1 MAGSKKRS
9 TRSKTA
15 AAASSSCKKKLR
27 PTRRRG
33 SQSQRDD
40 NTDNNRSVED
50 TTEEIMPAA
59 PLPQSSSG
67 RLRKIR
73 KNNYAV
79 STAAAAASSDGDDG
93 EDTNKEGGDNNIS
106 DDTKDTKPSSSS
118 NRPQQRSS
126 PPPAKIKG
134 RFMEVKMKQ
143 LTSYFS
149 RSNTPNSEVGGVEE
163 EGGEEERGDHPN
175 NMMKKEEEEDLINNE
190 NHHNKDDDDHNE
202 TKDSS
207 MNNLKD
213 GGSSSSIPPTTT
225 TTTAASSCPLSLLA
239 SAISSA
245 SYVTTTTSTQSA
257 TDGGAIKADEV
268 HIDQSQSQQ
277 CDDQAAEAETK
288 EDGDVGGDCDGAE
301 VKNEVKPQ
309 TTQSSSS
316 IDEDNDVRVISRDT
330 AADAAD
336 DGREIMPNQQT
347 SEEGGQHKIN
357 SDESPTLKSS
367 TIAIAAEGEAIITKE
382 KCVVNKAQSSEQEVI
397 IDGDITS
404 QSHAGKGNNEDV
416 GTTLEDGIDNAM
428 EHGVPMKNNTSER
441 SLSQSHDEQRQLLT
455 TDDNS
460 KEQLLRG
467 EEEEEEKIVD
477 AMETDVSTE
486 NIVSEERPSRQ
497 DGSDDTVDNNEIT
510 MSDGQPLTL
519 TSSSPNKS
527 EFDNTQSPPQPT
539 TIPTV
544 VPTTP
549 SVDQLKMALF
559 LEASRVHTGSGPP
572 ERIFANY
579 WDALEKFI
587 SSPGVSSNPSLTLE
601 RFLKTRKMKR
611 LHNKLVLAIITDS
624 VREYVSMSNSDDCIP
639 DVWRNQALPLHLK
652 SGEGAEQQRRQRRDD
667 MESDYSLRNDWNA
680 SFGSDSDVWSSF
692 GNINATIAP
701 KSDHHHQQQQK
712 QSITEESERDDDE
725 SSYEEIIPSCRLPG
739 SLDIDLFVKKSASDA
754 GLTVSND
761 SLWLLIVAAREYA
774 SKIVGLA
781 IENDKAV
788 SSGQTTHIPKSEH
801 SSLSCEHLLKSSK
814 KKDSKTNETV
824 ASKDEK
830 SNEEV
835 KAQYHDSCE
844 RKKKRRLLT
853 CADISQVLLD
863 HPVAAPRL
871 ALMRSM
877 GRGAAHHEP
886 DLGVTNSIINSSIQ
900 SAARKR
906 RRIAD
911 RDNTGVPDVSVVPTA
926 IDEETRQHD
935 AAPKVNN
942 KDAGDDA
949 KGGFDRNLDVVVEN
963 RPSCKINDSTTA
975 APPKSSDMLKA
986 NAVQSNDPGSPRAPG
1001 ISDPSEETNAIDVPA
1016 TAKITQIRQPGRF
1029 GAKNLAAMKAR
1040 RGSSF
1045 LLNESADNVE
1055 EETEKSVQPMNRQ
1068 QSEVTGPA
1076 TQAVLQQ
1083 HKPPVASN
1091 TSQLWEE
1098 TAKSMQSQIQEQ
1110 EEPQKKPPAT
1120 SKTAALWQE
1129 SEQSI
1134 QSKMEQE
1141 KEQVAQHQPNPATT
1155 QNTAPLWDETGKE
1168 LQSQSPQEDEN
1179 VINPAKQS
1187 TTPLTQNN
1195 QQLQQTSQ
1203 HQPEQITP
1211 T

>member
-1 MAGSKKRS
+1 
-9 TRSKTA
+9 
-15 AAASSSCKKKLR
+15 
-27 PTRRRG
+27 
-33 SQSQRDD
+33 
-40 NTDNNRSVED
+40 
-50 TTEEIMPAA
+50 MPVA
-59 PLPQSSSG
+59 PLPQSSG
-67 RLRKIR
+67 RLKKIR
-73 KNNYAV
+73 KNNDAV
-79 STAAAAASSDGDDG
+79 STTVAAASSDGDDG
-93 EDTNKEGGDNNIS
+93 DDTNQEGGDNNIS
-106 DDTKDTKPSSSS
+106 DTKDTKPSSSSS

-149 RSNTPNSEVGGVEE
+149 RSNTPNSEVGGEEDE
-163 EGGEEERGDHPN
+163 EGGEEERGHGQN
-175 NMMKKEEEEDLINNE
+175 NMVKKEEEEEEEDLINNE
-190 NHHNKDDDDHNE
+190 NHHNKDDDDDHNE
-202 TKDSS
+202 TKGPS

-213 GGSSSSIPPTTT
+213 GGSSSSSILPTT
-225 TTTAASSCPLSLLA
+225 TTTAASCPLSLLA

-257 TDGGAIKADEV
+257 TDGGGAIKVDDV
-268 HIDQSQSQQ
+268 NIDQSQSQQ
-277 CDDQAAEAETK
+277 CDDQAAEVETK
-288 EDGDVGGDCDGAE
+288 EDEDGDGGGDCDEAE
-301 VKNEVKPQ
+301 VKNEVKPH

-316 IDEDNDVRVISRDT
+316 IDEDDDVRVVPRDV
-330 AADAAD
+330 AAAAAAAAAAVGN
-336 DGREIMPNQQT
+336 GREIIPNQQT
-347 SEEGGQHKIN
+347 LEEGGQHEIN

-367 TIAIAAEGEAIITKE
+367 TIAVAEGGETAVSKE
-382 KCVVNKAQSSEQEVI
+382 KYVVNKAQSSEQEVI

-404 QSHAGKGNNEDV
+404 QSHDGKGNDEDV

-428 EHGVPMKNNTSER
+428 EHDVPMENNTSER
-441 SLSQSHDEQRQLLT
+441 SLSQSHDEQHQSNGDDNNALRGDVLT

-460 KEQLLRG
+460 KEQLLYG
-467 EEEEEEKIVD
+467 EEEEEKIADV
-477 AMETDVSTE
+477 METDVSTE
-486 NIVSEERPSRQ
+486 NIAPEERPSRHEIIV
-497 DGSDDTVDNNEIT
+497 SDA
-510 MSDGQPLTL
+510 QPLTS
-519 TSSSPNKS
+519 TSLSPNKS

-539 TIPTV
+539 TVPVPTV
-544 VPTTP
+544 FPTTP

-559 LEASRVHTGSGPP
+559 LEASRVHTGSGRP

-579 WDALEKFI
+579 WDALEKCV

-601 RFLKTRKMKR
+601 SFLKTRKMKR

-639 DVWRNQALPLHLK
+639 DVWRSQAQPLHLK
-652 SGEGAEQQRRQRRDD
+652 SGEGAEQQRRQRRDN
-667 MESDYSLRNDWNA
+667 MESDCSLRNDWNA
-680 SFGSDSDVWSSF
+680 SFGNDSDVWSSF

-701 KSDHHHQQQQK
+701 RSDHRHQQQQ
-712 QSITEESERDDDE
+712 QFITEESERDDDE

-761 SLWLLIVAAREYA
+761 SLWLIIVAAREYA

-781 IENDKAV
+781 IENDKAL
-788 SSGQTTHIPKSEH
+788 SRGQTTGIPKSEL

-824 ASKDEK
+824 AGKDEK
-830 SNEEV
+830 SNEEA
-835 KAQYHDSCE
+835 KAQYHDSSE
-844 RKKKRRLLT
+844 RKRKRRLLT
-853 CADISQVLLD
+853 CADISQVLLEY
-863 HPVAAPRL
+863 PVVAPRL
-871 ALMRSM
+871 ASMRSM

-906 RRIAD
+906 RRTSEK
-911 RDNTGVPDVSVVPTA
+911 DNAGVLDVNVAPTA
-926 IDEETRQHD
+926 IAEETRQHD
-935 AAPKVNN
+935 EASKVDN
-942 KDAGDDA
+942 KG
-949 KGGFDRNLDVVVEN
+949 RNLDVVVEDG
-963 RPSCKINDSTTA
+963 PSCKINDSTTT
-975 APPKSSDMLKA
+975 APPKSSDLLKA
-986 NAVQSNDPGSPRAPG
+986 SAVQSNEPGTTESPRAPG
-1001 ISDPSEETNAIDVPA
+1001 ISDPSPIEETNAIDVPA
-1016 TAKITQIRQPGRF
+1016 TAKVTQIRQPGRL

-1045 LLNESADNVE
+1045 ILTESADNTE
-1055 EETEKSVQPMNRQ
+1055 EEREKSVQPMNRQ
-1068 QSEVTGPA
+1068 QSEVRGPV
-1076 TQAVLQQ
+1076 TQAVELQQ
-1083 HKPPVASN
+1083 PKPQPPVASN

-1098 TAKSMQSQIQEQ
+1098 TAESMQSQIQEQ
-1110 EEPQKKPPAT
+1110 EELQKKPPAT

-1141 KEQVAQHQPNPATT
+1141 KEQVAERQPDPTTT
-1155 QNTAPLWDETGKE
+1155 QNTTPLWEETGNESQPQSPREDET
-1168 LQSQSPQEDEN
+1168 

-1187 TTPLTQNN
+1187 TTPVTQNN